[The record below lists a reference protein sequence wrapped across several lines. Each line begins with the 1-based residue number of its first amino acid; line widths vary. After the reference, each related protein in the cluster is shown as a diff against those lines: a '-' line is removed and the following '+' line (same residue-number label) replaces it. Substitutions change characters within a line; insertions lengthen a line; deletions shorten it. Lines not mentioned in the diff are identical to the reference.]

1 MEKSQRSKAG
11 SEKKEVHLKI
21 KITPDQ
27 HRDVKVAAAE
37 RGIPICDF
45 LKVAVLAYTEKIV
58 AEYLQRRITQAEKVQ
73 SSQEG

>member
-1 MEKSQRSKAG
+1 MEKSQSSKEG
-11 SEKKEVHLKI
+11 SEKKEVNLKI
-21 KITPDQ
+21 KLTPDQ

-37 RGIPICDF
+37 RGMPICDF

-58 AEYLQRRITQAEKVQ
+58 AEYLQRRTTQAEKVQ